1 MADTIKLVKGDSK
14 PVVILTLTDES
25 TDSAFDLSPAT
36 VSVAVRFRKAGSSTL
51 LSTISCSKVGSG
63 TDGKIQFD
71 FSGGVLD
78 NVDAGQYE
86 GEVVVTTSGA
96 GTQTVYELLSFRV
109 RDNLT

>member
-1 MADTIKLVKGDSK
+1 MADTIRLVKGDSK

-25 TDSAFDLSPAT
+25 TNSAYDLSPSSIS
-36 VSVAVRFRKAGSSTL
+36 VSVRFRKQNSTTL
-51 LSTISCSKVGSG
+51 LATIGCSKVTDG

-71 FSGGVLD
+71 FSGGVLN
-78 NVDAGQYE
+78 NVDPGQYE
-86 GEVVVTTSGA
+86 GEVVVNTSGV

>member
-1 MADTIKLVKGDSK
+1 MADTIRLVKGDSK

-25 TDSAFDLSPAT
+25 TDSAFDLSPASVT
-36 VSVAVRFRKAGSSTL
+36 VSVRFRKQNSTTL
-51 LSTISCSKVGSG
+51 LSTIPCSLVNNG
-63 TDGKIQFD
+63 TDGKVQFD
-71 FSGGVLD
+71 FAGGILD
-78 NVDAGQYE
+78 DVDPGQYE

>member
-1 MADTIKLVKGDSK
+1 MADTIRLVKGDSK

-25 TDSAFDLSPAT
+25 TNSAYDLSPSS
-36 VSVAVRFRKAGSSTL
+36 VSVAVRFRKANTSTL

-63 TDGKIQFD
+63 TDGKVQFD
-71 FSGGVLD
+71 FSGGILD
-78 NVDAGQYE
+78 NVTAGQYE

-109 RDNLT
+109 RENLT